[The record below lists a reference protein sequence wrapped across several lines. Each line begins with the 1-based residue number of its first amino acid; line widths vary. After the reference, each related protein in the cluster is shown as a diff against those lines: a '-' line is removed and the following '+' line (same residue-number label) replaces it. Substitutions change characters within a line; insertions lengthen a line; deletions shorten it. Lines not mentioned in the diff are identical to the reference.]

1 VDYYISK
8 GVNKM
13 KKIFRIALIALA
25 AIALIGSFKT
35 VNTSNATD
43 NNPDVVLV
51 DFDNSG
57 DPDYVLR

>member
-1 VDYYISK
+1 
-8 GVNKM
+8 M
-13 KKIFRIALIALA
+13 KKMFRIALIALA
-25 AIALIGSFKT
+25 AMALIGSFKT